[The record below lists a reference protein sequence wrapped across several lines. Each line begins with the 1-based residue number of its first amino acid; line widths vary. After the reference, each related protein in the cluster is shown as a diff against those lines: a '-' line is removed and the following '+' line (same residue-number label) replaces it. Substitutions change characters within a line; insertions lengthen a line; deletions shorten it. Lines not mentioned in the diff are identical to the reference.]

1 VKAAD
6 VFVLYDV
13 LTGKYPGHRITSNR
27 SVTMAKE
34 KLRTGD
40 KGDKKKPMKTLQ
52 EKRKAKQEKRSG
64 K

>member
-1 VKAAD
+1 
-6 VFVLYDV
+6 
-13 LTGKYPGHRITSNR
+13 
-27 SVTMAKE
+27 MAKE